1 MASMNTAAAETG
13 APPRTEES
21 GPVDVE
27 ARSTLPR
34 FSDRKDV
41 DEFVAKLEAFERGD
55 IGPDAFRAYRLTRGV
70 YGQRQEG
77 SQMLRVKIPFGRLDE
92 AGLSALADVADS
104 YSRGFGHVTTR
115 QNVQFHFVKM
125 ADVEAAMQRLDVA
138 GLTTRGAC
146 GNSVRSVTACE
157 LAEVCATAPFDVT
170 PYAEAVTRQFLRHPL
185 SETLPRKFKI
195 AFSGCANDCAKAAIH
210 DLGFIAAVHD
220 GEKGFKIVAGGGL
233 SSSPRNA
240 LVLHEWVRAAEIGRV
255 GEAVLRLFDR
265 LGNREN
271 RQRARL
277 KYVLKKLGDDGFRA
291 KYAEIRAEVDAEA
304 AAELTLPALAGTAP
318 GEPVEPDSAVRPA
331 GYLAWRSSSVVTQ
344 KGESHVAVYV
354 RLLLGD
360 ATSAQLREIGRLA
373 TAFGDGTVRLTI
385 DQNLLLPWVH
395 PRSLPVL
402 FARLEAAGLAKLDL
416 HTARDVTSCQGADTC
431 NLAVT
436 SSRSVAKAIGDK
448 LEASGLGA
456 HGDAARTLIKVS
468 GCPNSCGQHHIAD
481 LGFHGGAK
489 TVGAT
494 TVPVYQL
501 HLGGGVDPRGA
512 RFGRQV
518 VKLVARRVPDA
529 VVKLLELYDAEREPG
544 ETPAKFFERVDGK
557 RVVAALGELVTAP
570 PRPDEAADV
579 GETAGFLVALGE
591 GECAA

>member
-1 MASMNTAAAETG
+1 MAA
-13 APPRTEES
+13 
-21 GPVDVE
+21 V
-27 ARSTLPR
+27 TLPR
-34 FSDRKDV
+34 FSDPRDV
-41 DEFVAKLEAFERGD
+41 EEFVAKLEAFEKGEL
-55 IGPDAFRAYRLTRGV
+55 GPDQFRAYRLTRGV

-77 SQMLRVKIPFGRLDE
+77 TQMLRVKIPFGRLDE
-92 AGLSALADVADS
+92 AALLALADVADR

-125 ADVEAAMQRLDVA
+125 TDVEAAMHRLDEA

-146 GNSVRSVTACE
+146 GNSVRAVTACE

-170 PYAEAVTRQFLRHPL
+170 PYAEAITRLFLRHPL

-210 DLGFIAAVHD
+210 DLGFIAQIRD
-220 GEKGFKIVAGGGL
+220 GERGFKVVAGGGL

-240 LVLHEWVRAAEIGRV
+240 LLLHDFVRGAEIGRV
-255 GEAVLRLFDR
+255 GEAVLRIFDR

-291 KYAEIRAEVDAEA
+291 KYNEVRAEVDAEA
-304 AAELTLPALAGTAP
+304 AAELTLPERPATAP
-318 GEPVEPDSAVRPA
+318 GGPIESENAKRGPA
-331 GYLAWRSSSVVTQ
+331 YLAWRASSVVGQ
-344 KGESHVAVYV
+344 KASGASSNEDQHVAVYV

-373 TAFGDGTVRLTI
+373 STFGDGTVRLTI

-395 PRSLPVL
+395 AKSLPAL
-402 FARLEAAGLAKLDL
+402 FERLDAAGLAKLDL

-436 SSRSVAKAIGDK
+436 SSRAVSAAITAK
-448 LEASGLGA
+448 LEALGLGA
-456 HGDAARTLIKVS
+456 EGEVAKTLIKVS

-489 TVGAT
+489 TVGGA

-501 HLGGGVDPRGA
+501 HLGGGVDARGA

-518 VKLVARRVPDA
+518 VKIVARRVPDA
-529 VVKLLELYDAEREPG
+529 VAVLLKLYESEKTEG
-544 ETPAKFFERVDGK
+544 ETPAAFFERLDGK
-557 RVVAALGELVTAP
+557 RVIAELGEIVTAAP
-570 PRPDEAADV
+570 APEEAADV
-579 GETAGFLVALGE
+579 GEDKGFLVELGE

>member
-1 MASMNTAAAETG
+1 MAAT
-13 APPRTEES
+13 
-21 GPVDVE
+21 
-27 ARSTLPR
+27 TLPK
-34 FSDRKDV
+34 FSDPRDV
-41 DEFVAKLEAFERGD
+41 AEFVAKLEAFEKGELA
-55 IGPDAFRAYRLTRGV
+55 PEAFRAYRLTRGV

-77 SQMLRVKIPFGRLDE
+77 AQMLRVKIPFGRVDQAQLN
-92 AGLSALADVADS
+92 ALADVADA

-115 QNVQFHFVKM
+115 QNIQFHFVKM
-125 ADVEAAMQRLDVA
+125 TEVEAAMHRLDEA

-170 PYAEAVTRQFLRHPL
+170 PYAEAITRLFLRHPL

-210 DLGFIAAVHD
+210 DLGFIATVQN
-220 GEKGFKIVAGGGL
+220 GEKGFKVVAGGGL

-240 LVLHEWVRAAEIGRV
+240 LVLHDFVRGAEIGRV
-255 GEAVLRLFDR
+255 GETVLRVFDR

-291 KYAEIRAEVDAEA
+291 KYAEVRAEVDAEA
-304 AAELTLPALAGTAP
+304 AAELALPELVGTTPGQPIEADAP
-318 GEPVEPDSAVRPA
+318 ANRGSD
-331 GYLAWRSSSVVTQ
+331 YLAWRASSVVGQ
-344 KGESHVAVYV
+344 KSESHVSVYL

-360 ATSAQLREIGRLA
+360 LTSAQFREIGEIACL
-373 TAFGDGTVRLTI
+373 FGDGTARLTI

-395 PRSLPVL
+395 PKSLPAL
-402 FARLEAAGLAKLDL
+402 FARLGAAGLARLDL

-436 SSRSVAKAIGDK
+436 SSRAVSQAITDR
-448 LEASGLGA
+448 LEALGLGA
-456 HGDAARTLIKVS
+456 SGDAAKTLIKVS

-489 TVGAT
+489 TVGT
-494 TVPVYQL
+494 MTVPVYQL
-501 HLGGGVDPRGA
+501 HLGGGVDARGA

-518 VKLVARRVPDA
+518 VKIVARRVPDA
-529 VVKLLELYDAEREPG
+529 VAVLLKLYETEKNEG
-544 ETPAKFFERVDGK
+544 ETPAAFFERADAK
-557 RVVAALGELVTAP
+557 RIVAALGDIVTAP
-570 PRPDEAADV
+570 PRPDEGADI
-579 GETAGFLVALGE
+579 GETSGFLVQLGE

>member
-1 MASMNTAAAETG
+1 MAA
-13 APPRTEES
+13 
-21 GPVDVE
+21 V
-27 ARSTLPR
+27 TLPR
-34 FSDRKDV
+34 FSDPRDV
-41 DEFVAKLEAFERGD
+41 TEFVAKLEAFEKGE
-55 IGPDAFRAYRLTRGV
+55 IGPDQFRAYRLTRGV

-77 SQMLRVKIPFGRLDE
+77 TQMIRVKIPFGRLDE
-92 AGLSALADVADS
+92 ASLNALADVADRW
-104 YSRGFGHVTTR
+104 SRGFGHVTTR

-125 ADVEAAMQRLDVA
+125 MDVEAVMNRLHEA

-157 LAEVCATAPFDVT
+157 LAEVCGTAPFDVT
-170 PYAEAVTRQFLRHPL
+170 PYAEAITRLFLRHPL

-210 DLGFIAAVHD
+210 DLGFIASVKD
-220 GEKGFKIVAGGGL
+220 GEKGFKVVAGGGL

-240 LVLHEWVRAAEIGRV
+240 LVLHEFVRGAEIGRV
-255 GEAVLRLFDR
+255 GEAVLRIFDR

-291 KYAEIRAEVDAEA
+291 KYDELRAEVDAEA
-304 AAELTLPALAGTAP
+304 AAQLELPELATTTPGLPIEADTARRSS
-318 GEPVEPDSAVRPA
+318 D
-331 GYLAWRSSSVVTQ
+331 YLAWRATSVVSQ
-344 KGESHVAVYV
+344 RSHEHVAVYV

-360 ATSAQLREIGRLA
+360 ATSAQLREIGA
-373 TAFGDGTVRLTI
+373 IASTFGDGTVRLTI

-395 PRSLPVL
+395 PRSLPAL
-402 FARLEAAGLAKLDL
+402 FERLSAAGLAKLDL

-436 SSRSVAKAIGDK
+436 SSRAVSAAITEK
-448 LEASGLGA
+448 LEAIGLGA
-456 HGDAARTLIKVS
+456 EGEVAKTIIKVS

-489 TVGAT
+489 TVGST

-501 HLGGGVDPRGA
+501 HLGGGVDARGA

-518 VKLVARRVPDA
+518 VKIVARRVPDA
-529 VVKLLELYDAEREPG
+529 VAVLLELYRSEKTEG
-544 ETPAKFFERVDGK
+544 ETPAAFFERVDGK
-557 RVVAALGELVTAP
+557 RVVAALGDLVSAAP
-570 PRPDEAADV
+570 RAEEAADV
-579 GETAGFLVALGE
+579 GEDKGFLVQLGE

>member
-1 MASMNTAAAETG
+1 MAAVTLPKFSD
-13 APPRTEES
+13 PR
-21 GPVDVE
+21 DVE
-27 ARSTLPR
+27 
-34 FSDRKDV
+34 
-41 DEFVAKLEAFERGD
+41 EFVAKLEAFEKGELS
-55 IGPDAFRAYRLTRGV
+55 PEAFRAFRLTRGV

-77 SQMLRVKIPFGRLDE
+77 RQMLRVKIPFGRLDE
-92 AGLSALADVADS
+92 AGLNALADVADRW
-104 YSRGFGHVTTR
+104 SRGFGHVTTR
-115 QNVQFHFVKM
+115 QNVQFHFVEM
-125 ADVEAAMQRLDVA
+125 TDSEAAMHRLDEA

-146 GNSVRSVTACE
+146 GNSVRAVTACE
-157 LAEVCATAPFDVT
+157 LAEVCATAPFDVS
-170 PYAEAVTRQFLRHPL
+170 PYADAVTRLFLRHPL
-185 SETLPRKFKI
+185 SEKLPRKFKI

-210 DLGFIAAVHD
+210 DLGFIAAVQN
-220 GEKGFKIVAGGGL
+220 GEKGFRVVVGGGL

-240 LVLHEWVRAAEIGRV
+240 LLIHEFVRGAEIGRV
-255 GEAVLRLFDR
+255 GETVLRIFDR

-291 KYAEIRAEVDAEA
+291 KYDEVRAEVDAEA
-304 AAELTLPALAGTAP
+304 LAELQLPELTTRTP
-318 GEPVEPDSAVRPA
+318 GQPIETDKAKRGPE
-331 GYLAWRSSSVVTQ
+331 YMAWRSTSVVSQ
-344 KGESHVAVYV
+344 KSHEHVAVYI

-360 ATSAQLREIGRLA
+360 ATSAQFREIGKLA
-373 TAFGDGTVRLTI
+373 STFGDGTARLTI

-395 PRSLPVL
+395 PKSLPAL
-402 FARLEAAGLAKLDL
+402 FERLDAAGLAKLDL

-436 SSRSVAKAIGDK
+436 SSRAVAAAITAK
-448 LEASGLGA
+448 LEEAGLGA
-456 HGDAARTLIKVS
+456 SGDVAKTLIKVS

-489 TVGAT
+489 TVGTT

-529 VVKLLELYDAEREPG
+529 VVVLLKLYEAEKADG
-544 ETPAKFFERVDGK
+544 ETPAAFFERLDGK
-557 RVVAALGELVTAP
+557 RVVAALGEIVTAA
-570 PRPDEAADV
+570 PRSDEASDV
-579 GETAGFLVALGE
+579 GEDNGFLVQLGE